1 MLESLMTIS
10 GVAAGDGAGLAFPL
24 RLRRAW
30 PREVSRL
37 GMEYVDGAGRV
48 VPGQWHADEEATREL
63 FEKLWRRGGGAV
75 LGTTGGAAGGALVVL
90 QPGGVENRLASLAGL
105 LERPGAELVTHR
117 PGRRAVVRLTEVDGV
132 RYAKALRASKI
143 ERIVRANRFVE
154 GLAGRVFAVAGCEL
168 VDEGAGLI
176 VMRELPGTPLH
187 DLAGRGG
194 AEFVDGCGA
203 AGRALR
209 SLHVAPASWLG
220 VHDAKAEI
228 AMLQERV
235 AGAAVFVPGV
245 HDAVG
250 PGGGWVLEGR
260 GGAAGELVVVHRDF
274 YDKQVV
280 IDGDGRPG
288 LLDFDTLG
296 SGEAALDV
304 ANMLGHLELRVLQ
317 GDCSREAAAAAGR
330 AFLTGY
336 GAGYGAGYGPDDAVM
351 GRVAAYLDATRL
363 RLAVLYAFWPKWA
376 GLSERLLGAV
386 GSASV
391 CEVGRGLRPVV
402 PARGAKRARAA
413 DTVEGAACPL
423 VFVVGCPRSG
433 TTMLERMLDAHPD
446 LAMTHETH
454 WVTKHAKRRRDLTRE
469 GFVRSDTLDRLY
481 ADDRFARM
489 APERAEIER
498 VMGQG
503 PLKYRRFV
511 RLVYDHYRRGRG
523 KAFVGDKST
532 GGYLR
537 DIERLREVCPGS
549 KIVHLVRDG
558 RDVCLSMLGWPKNAR
573 AAGRFAMFA
582 DDPVATTAAWW
593 QWHVLAGLE
602 RGRALG
608 EDAYR
613 EVRFERLVRE
623 PAAECESLCGFLG
636 LEPDA
641 RMAAFYAGRSAPAS
655 GRSANAAW
663 LAPTPGLRD
672 WRTQMGDEQVEMFE
686 AIAGGTLAALGYER
700 RFPRVSASVA
710 SLAAERVAR
719 WELEVG
725 GGAGARSRGEV
736 VVKQGRAL
744 TDEGE
749 FRCIAGT

>member
-1 MLESLMTIS
+1 MLESLLTIS
-10 GVAAGDGAGLAFPL
+10 EVVAGDIAAAALPL

-37 GMEYVDGAGRV
+37 GMEYVDDAGRV
-48 VPGQWHADEEATREL
+48 VPGQWHAEEATTLEL
-63 FEKLWRRGGGAV
+63 FEKLRRRGGGAV
-75 LGTTGGAAGGALVVL
+75 LSAAGGALVVL
-90 QPGGVENRLASLAGL
+90 QPGGVENRLPSLAGL
-105 LERPGAELVTHR
+105 LERAGAELVTHR
-117 PGRRAVVRLTEVDGV
+117 PGRRAVVRLTEPDGV
-132 RYAKALRASKI
+132 RYAKALRPSKL

-154 GLAGRVFAVAGCEL
+154 VLAGRAFAVAACEM
-168 VDEGAGLI
+168 VDERAGLV
-176 VMRELPGTPLH
+176 VMRALPGTPLH
-187 DLAGRGG
+187 DLAGRDVG
-194 AEFVDGCGA
+194 AFADGCRGA
-203 AGRALR
+203 GWALR
-209 SLHVAPASWLG
+209 SLHVAAPAWLG
-220 VHDAKAEI
+220 VHDATAEI

-245 HDAVG
+245 HHAVVRVCG
-250 PGGGWVLEGR
+250 RVFEGLR
-260 GGAAGELVVVHRDF
+260 GAAGEVVVVHRDF

-280 IDGDGRPG
+280 IGGDGRPG

-317 GDCSREAAAAAGR
+317 GACSRAAAAAAGR
-330 AFLTGY
+330 AFL
-336 GAGYGAGYGPDDAVM
+336 AGYGADDAVM
-351 GRVAAYLDATRL
+351 GRAASYLDATRL
-363 RLAVLYAFWPKWA
+363 RLAMLYAFWPKWA

-386 GSASV
+386 GSPAISDI
-391 CEVGRGLRPVV
+391 GGGLTPVV
-402 PARGAKRARAA
+402 PARGAKRAPAA
-413 DTVEGAACPL
+413 DGAEGAACPL

-454 WVTKHAKRRRDLTRE
+454 WVTKHTKRRRDLTRE

-489 APERAEIER
+489 APERGEVER
-498 VMGQG
+498 VMKQG

-573 AAGRFAMFA
+573 AAGRFPMFA

-602 RGRALG
+602 RGRTLG
-608 EDAYR
+608 AGEYR

-623 PAAECESLCGFLG
+623 PAAECESLCEFLG

-641 RMAAFYAGRSAPAS
+641 RMAAFYSGRSEPAS
-655 GRSANAAW
+655 GKSANAAW

-672 WRTQMGDEQVEMFE
+672 WRTQMEDEQVEMFE
-686 AIAGGTLAALGYER
+686 AIAGETLAALGYER

-719 WELEVG
+719 WEREVG
-725 GGAGARSRGEV
+725 GGADARSDGAV
-736 VVKQGRAL
+736 VVAQGRTL

-749 FRCIAGT
+749 YRCIAGT